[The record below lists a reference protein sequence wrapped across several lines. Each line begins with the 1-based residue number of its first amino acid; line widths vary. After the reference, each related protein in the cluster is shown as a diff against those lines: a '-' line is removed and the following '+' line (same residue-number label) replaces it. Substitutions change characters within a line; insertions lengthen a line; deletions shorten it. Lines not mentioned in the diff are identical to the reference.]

1 MRRITDEIK
10 QSILN
15 LDIVSIISMYI
26 SLKQKGAVHEAC
38 CPFHDEKTPSFK
50 VFPKTNTYKCFGCG
64 AGGNGITFVMEH
76 KNMSYPEACQTIAN
90 EFGIEIP
97 DEEYTEEEEKIFQKR
112 NQLYAACNWAK
123 SFFAKNLQ
131 GNKIALKYAKSRWTD
146 ETIAKWD
153 IGFAEDSWTSLKEA
167 AAKEGFSEKICL
179 EAGLLNESKGKIFDR
194 FMNRLIVPIHDK
206 TGRCCGFTARTLVDK
221 KDIAKYINSPESAIF
236 SKGGLLFGME
246 KAYKAIRES
255 RLCYIVEG
263 NPDVMRMHEMGAKN
277 TVGTQGTAFTYQQF
291 NVIKDIADSFNII
304 GDNDDAGNKALH
316 KIAKFIVEQGK
327 AANIIVLPKENEN
340 DKVDPDSFFSQF
352 LKESNPESTF
362 KQFIRENIKDY
373 ISYVAEKNVK
383 KTNPDFKS
391 NAIDELAKMVS
402 FCESETRRELYI
414 ESIGN
419 LYKCKA
425 FFKKK
430 VNGFVAAQDAKEIG
444 EKGVPADSGK
454 FAEKW
459 GFYEEKNVYK
469 FMTKDGIMKGSNFV
483 MKPLFHIKSVSNAK
497 RLYEVTNEDG
507 HKEVIEFK
515 AKELISLAAFNERI
529 ESIGNFIWYAG
540 EGHLKKLKGFLY
552 KETQTAIEITQLGW
566 QKKHKVWA
574 WSNGLINGLDFVRVD
589 KFGIATTKNENYYIP
604 ALSSIY
610 QSDEQLFTAERNFVH
625 QEKQNITFREYADK
639 FIHVYT
645 RERAVP
651 GLLFYIAT
659 LFRDIITGYLTNF
672 PILNLFGL
680 KGAGKS
686 DMAFSLMAFFY
697 KEKSVVNI
705 QNVTKAALADHVSAV
720 ANALV
725 HVDEYKNGIDYE
737 KVEFLK
743 GLYDGMGRTR
753 MNMDK
758 DKKKETSNVDC
769 GVILSGQEMPTL
781 DIALFSRLIHISFSK
796 TTFSAEEA
804 ENQKELDGIRRRGLT
819 HITNQIL
826 GLRPLFKEHFF
837 DTYNLVY
844 VELEQ
849 SIQAHIIETR
859 MLKSWSI
866 ILAAFK
872 TLENQLNLP
881 FTYEEAKKI
890 CVKALIYQN
899 AQTNKNNEVNEFWAA
914 IEYLVSDNKIR
925 EEEDYRIDFVSCPK
939 TDKIPDA
946 EWSEPKKVLY
956 IKHSRIFTLY
966 QKYSKEILNKQIKSD
981 TIDFYLKNDKRF
993 LGKKA
998 STSFIKLDRFGN
1010 VEMKKVGE
1018 GIDEENK
1025 PKRSNYNAYAFDYD
1039 ALNIN
1044 IEYQTEEEK
1053 VDAPF

>member
-1 MRRITDEIK
+1 
-10 QSILN
+10 
-15 LDIVSIISMYI
+15 
-26 SLKQKGAVHEAC
+26 
-38 CPFHDEKTPSFK
+38 
-50 VFPKTNTYKCFGCG
+50 
-64 AGGNGITFVMEH
+64 
-76 KNMSYPEACQTIAN
+76 
-90 EFGIEIP
+90 
-97 DEEYTEEEEKIFQKR
+97 
-112 NQLYAACNWAK
+112 
-123 SFFAKNLQ
+123 
-131 GNKIALKYAKSRWTD
+131 
-146 ETIAKWD
+146 
-153 IGFAEDSWTSLKEA
+153 
-167 AAKEGFSEKICL
+167 
-179 EAGLLNESKGKIFDR
+179 
-194 FMNRLIVPIHDK
+194 
-206 TGRCCGFTARTLVDK
+206 
-221 KDIAKYINSPESAIF
+221 
-236 SKGGLLFGME
+236 
-246 KAYKAIRES
+246 
-255 RLCYIVEG
+255 
-263 NPDVMRMHEMGAKN
+263 
-277 TVGTQGTAFTYQQF
+277 
-291 NVIKDIADSFNII
+291 
-304 GDNDDAGNKALH
+304 
-316 KIAKFIVEQGK
+316 
-327 AANIIVLPKENEN
+327 
-340 DKVDPDSFFSQF
+340 
-352 LKESNPESTF
+352 
-362 KQFIRENIKDY
+362 
-373 ISYVAEKNVK
+373 
-383 KTNPDFKS
+383 
-391 NAIDELAKMVS
+391 
-402 FCESETRRELYI
+402 
-414 ESIGN
+414 
-419 LYKCKA
+419 
-425 FFKKK
+425 
-430 VNGFVAAQDAKEIG
+430 
-444 EKGVPADSGK
+444 
-454 FAEKW
+454 
-459 GFYEEKNVYK
+459 
-469 FMTKDGIMKGSNFV
+469 
-483 MKPLFHIKSVSNAK
+483 
-497 RLYEVTNEDG
+497 
-507 HKEVIEFK
+507 
-515 AKELISLAAFNERI
+515 
-529 ESIGNFIWYAG
+529 
-540 EGHLKKLKGFLY
+540 
-552 KETQTAIEITQLGW
+552 
-566 QKKHKVWA
+566 
-574 WSNGLINGLDFVRVD
+574 
-589 KFGIATTKNENYYIP
+589 
-604 ALSSIY
+604 
-610 QSDEQLFTAERNFVH
+610 
-625 QEKQNITFREYADK
+625 
-639 FIHVYT
+639 
-645 RERAVP
+645 
-651 GLLFYIAT
+651 
-659 LFRDIITGYLTNF
+659 
-672 PILNLFGL
+672 
-680 KGAGKS
+680 
-686 DMAFSLMAFFY
+686 
-697 KEKSVVNI
+697 
-705 QNVTKAALADHVSAV
+705 
-720 ANALV
+720 
-725 HVDEYKNGIDYE
+725 
-737 KVEFLK
+737 
-743 GLYDGMGRTR
+743 
-753 MNMDK
+753 MDK